1 MTALRGVGAAVRERL
16 ARLGVR
22 TVGDLLTHAPRGY
35 QDRRRPL
42 PLAQV
47 ASGSDACVSAAV
59 VRVGAFRFRGRRTP
73 AITIA
78 DDAGD
83 AATLY
88 AFGRPQ
94 MGRALQPGQRVL
106 VYGRFDRRRG
116 RLSAGS
122 FELLDPQ
129 DAAAALA
136 PVYPATAGLTQ
147 PALRRLIGAALAAV
161 APPDPFRVPADV
173 AAARRLPDKAQAL
186 ACVHRPASPE
196 AAEAARRALAYEEL
210 FLLQLTL
217 ARRSPAGRPRPA
229 RRPAGR
235 LQAAMLERLPFALTG
250 AQRAALAEIDADLRG
265 PRTSAR
271 LLQGDV
277 GCGKTLVALLA
288 AAGVVDAGQQAA
300 VMVPSEALCF
310 QHAETASRLL
320 EPLGVRLGL
329 LSGSTDRASR
339 ALLLAALAAGGVDV
353 LVSTHAVL
361 SEPVRF
367 ADLGLV
373 VIDEQHKF
381 GVAQRA
387 AVAAKA
393 PAGDLILMTAT
404 PIPRTLALTFYGDLT
419 VTSIGE
425 QPPGR
430 PPVRTHLVRHDHRER
445 VYRHVESELAAGRQ
459 AYFVCPSIGED
470 SAGDGAEP
478 GETGDLF
485 AAAAAPDRPPEAPAA
500 ESAAP
505 GAASPGMAA
514 DEASAHGATPPGTPA
529 DGTAAGSASAISATP
544 PGRAADGA
552 SGASAPGAGPSGAG
566 APGTAAHG
574 AGAQPAAEDS
584 PASARA
590 LYARLRERFA
600 GYRIGL
606 VHGAMA
612 AAEQRAA
619 LSAFHAGAVS
629 ALVATTVVE
638 VGLDVPNATCMVVE
652 HAERFG
658 LAALHQ
664 LRGRVGRGA
673 AHAYAFFIFG
683 DDLTPHAAERLRAL
697 KEHADGFALADL
709 DLTLRG
715 PGELA
720 GARQAGMPALRF
732 ARLAADVDLMRAAQA
747 DARRHHRAGAGQPA
761 DGRSA

>member
-1 MTALRGVGAAVRERL
+1 MTALRGVGAALRERL

-42 PLAQV
+42 PLAQI
-47 ASGSDACVSAAV
+47 AAGSDACVSATV
-59 VRVGAFRFRGRRTP
+59 VRVGSFRFRGRRTP

-94 MGRALQPGQRVL
+94 FGRSLQPGQRLL

-129 DAAAALA
+129 EAGAALA

-147 PALRRLIGAALAAV
+147 PVLRRMIAAALAAG
-161 APPDPFRVPADV
+161 AAPDPFRVPAEA

-217 ARRSPAGRPRPA
+217 ARRSPAGRPRPV

-235 LQAAMLERLPFALTG
+235 LQAAMIERLPFALTG
-250 AQRAALAEIDADLRG
+250 SQRAALAEIDADLCG

-300 VMVPSEALCF
+300 IMVPSEALCF

-320 EPLGVRLGL
+320 EPLGVRVGL
-329 LSGSTDRASR
+329 LSGSTDRAAR

-367 ADLGLV
+367 AGLGLV

-393 PAGDLILMTAT
+393 PAGDLLLMTAT

-430 PPVRTHLVRHDHRER
+430 PPLRTHLVRHDHRER
-445 VYRHVESELAAGRQ
+445 VYRRVESELAAGRQ
-459 AYFVCPSIGED
+459 AYFVCPSIG
-470 SAGDGAEP
+470 AGAEP
-478 GETGDLF
+478 GGGAGADETGDLF
-485 AAAAAPDRPPEAPAA
+485 ADAAAAAPAP
-500 ESAAP
+500 
-505 GAASPGMAA
+505 
-514 DEASAHGATPPGTPA
+514 D
-529 DGTAAGSASAISATP
+529 
-544 PGRAADGA
+544 
-552 SGASAPGAGPSGAG
+552 AG
-566 APGTAAHG
+566 APDE
-574 AGAQPAAEDS
+574 AES

-673 AHAYAFFIFG
+673 DPAYAFFIFG
-683 DDLTPHAAERLRAL
+683 TDLTPQAAERLRAL

-715 PGELA
+715 PGELS
-720 GARQAGMPALRF
+720 GTRQTGMPPLRF

-747 DARRHHRAGAGQPA
+747 DARRHHRAGAGTPA
-761 DGRSA
+761 GGGSA

>member
-1 MTALRGVGAAVRERL
+1 MAALRGVGAATRERL

-22 TVGDLLTHAPRGY
+22 TVGDLLTHLPRGY
-35 QDRRRPL
+35 QDRRRLL

-47 ASGSDACVSAAV
+47 ASGSDACVSATV
-59 VRVGAFRFRGRRTP
+59 VRVGSFRHRGRRTP

-94 MGRALQPGQRVL
+94 FGRSLLPGQRVL
-106 VYGRFDRRRG
+106 VYGRFDRRGG

-122 FELLDPQ
+122 FELMCPQ
-129 DAAAALA
+129 EAAAGALV

-147 PALRRLIGAALAAV
+147 PALRRMVDAVLAAA
-161 APPDPFRVPADV
+161 APPEPFRVPAET

-186 ACVHRPASPE
+186 ACVHRPASLE
-196 AAEAARRALAYEEL
+196 SAEDARRALAYEEL
-210 FLLQLTL
+210 FLLHLQL
-217 ARRSPAGRPRPA
+217 ARRSPAGRPRPV
-229 RRPAGR
+229 RRRAGR
-235 LQAAMLERLPFALTG
+235 LQAAMIERLPFALTDS
-250 AQRAALAEIDADLRG
+250 QRTALAEIDADLYG

-300 VMVPSEALCF
+300 IVVPSEALCF

-329 LSGSTDRASR
+329 LSGSTDRAAR
-339 ALLLAALAAGGVDV
+339 VLLLATLAAGGVDV

-419 VTSIGE
+419 LTSIDE

-430 PPVRTHLVRHDHRER
+430 PPLRTHLVRGDHRER

-459 AYFVCPSIGED
+459 AYFVCPSIG
-470 SAGDGAEP
+470 GDGAAP
-478 GETGDLF
+478 DDTGDLF
-485 AAAAAPDRPPEAPAA
+485 AGAHPPAAAP
-500 ESAAP
+500 
-505 GAASPGMAA
+505 
-514 DEASAHGATPPGTPA
+514 
-529 DGTAAGSASAISATP
+529 AAGAS
-544 PGRAADGA
+544 
-552 SGASAPGAGPSGAG
+552 
-566 APGTAAHG
+566 
-574 AGAQPAAEDS
+574 DS
-584 PASARA
+584 SASARA
-590 LYARLRERFA
+590 LHTRLRERFA
-600 GYRIGL
+600 GHRIGL

-612 AAEQRAA
+612 AAEQRAV
-619 LSAFHAGAVS
+619 LSAFHAGAVN

-673 AHAYAFFIFG
+673 DHAYAFFIFG
-683 DDLTPHAAERLRAL
+683 SELTPQAVERLRAL

-709 DLTLRG
+709 DLALRG
-715 PGELA
+715 PGELS
-720 GARQAGMPALRF
+720 GTRQAGMPPLRF
-732 ARLAADVDLMRAAQA
+732 ARLAADLDLMREAQA
-747 DARRHHRAGAGQPA
+747 DARRHHRAGGGAPDGGRPA
-761 DGRSA
+761 CG

>member
-1 MTALRGVGAAVRERL
+1 MAVLRGVGAATRERL

-22 TVGDLLTHAPRGY
+22 TVGDLLTHLPRGY
-35 QDRRRPL
+35 QDRRRPR

-47 ASGSDACVSAAV
+47 DSGSDACVSATV
-59 VRVGAFRFRGRRTP
+59 VRVGSFRYRGRSTP
-73 AITIA
+73 TIAIA

-83 AATLY
+83 TATLY

-94 MGRALQPGQRVL
+94 LGRTLLPGQRVL

-122 FELLDPQ
+122 FEIMHPEE
-129 DAAAALA
+129 AAAGALV

-147 PALRRLIGAALAAV
+147 SALRRLVDAALAAG
-161 APPDPFRVPADV
+161 AQPIPFRVPAE
-173 AAARRLPDKAQAL
+173 AAAVRRLPDKAQAL
-186 ACVHRPASPE
+186 ACVHRPATPE

-210 FLLQLTL
+210 FLLQLEL

-229 RRPAGR
+229 RRSPAGR
-235 LQAAMLERLPFALTG
+235 PRGGLQAAMLARLPFTLTDS
-250 AQRAALAEIDADLRG
+250 QRAALAEIEADLDG

-288 AAGVVDAGQQAA
+288 AAGVVDAGQQVAI
-300 VMVPSEALCF
+300 VVPSEALCF
-310 QHAETASRLL
+310 QHAETAARLL
-320 EPLGVRLGL
+320 EPLGVRTGL
-329 LSGSTDRASR
+329 LSGSTDRAAR
-339 ALLLAALAAGGVDV
+339 APLLAALADGDLDV

-361 SEPVRF
+361 SKPVRF

-419 VTSIGE
+419 LTSIDE

-430 PPVRTHLVRHDHRER
+430 PPLRTWVVHQDRRER
-445 VYRHVESELAAGRQ
+445 VYRHVEAELAAGRQ
-459 AYFVCPSIGED
+459 AYFVCPSIG
-470 SAGDGAEP
+470 GDGTAP
-478 GETGDLF
+478 DDTGDLF
-485 AAAAAPDRPPEAPAA
+485 AAADVRPPAL
-500 ESAAP
+500 
-505 GAASPGMAA
+505 
-514 DEASAHGATPPGTPA
+514 
-529 DGTAAGSASAISATP
+529 TAAGDA
-544 PGRAADGA
+544 
-552 SGASAPGAGPSGAG
+552 
-566 APGTAAHG
+566 
-574 AGAQPAAEDS
+574 

-606 VHGAMA
+606 AHGAMA

-619 LSAFHAGAVS
+619 LSGFHAGAVH

-664 LRGRVGRGA
+664 LRGRVGRGTDP
-673 AHAYAFFIFG
+673 AYAFFVYG
-683 DDLTPHAAERLRAL
+683 SDLTPQAVERLRAL
-697 KEHADGFALADL
+697 KQHADGFALADL
-709 DLTLRG
+709 DLALRG
-715 PGELA
+715 PGEMS
-720 GARQAGMPALRF
+720 GTRQAGVPPLRA
-732 ARLAADVDLMRAAQA
+732 ARLASDLDLMRQAQA
-747 DARRHHRAGAGQPA
+747 DARRHGHAGAAVPAGRTVPAGQPA
-761 DGRSA
+761 CG

>member
-1 MTALRGVGAAVRERL
+1 MAALRGVGAATRERL

-22 TVGDLLTHAPRGY
+22 TVGDLLTHLPRGY

-47 ASGSDACVSAAV
+47 DSGSDACVSATV
-59 VRVGAFRFRGRRTP
+59 VRVGSFRYRGRSTP
-73 AITIA
+73 TITLA

-94 MGRALQPGQRVL
+94 LGRTLLPGQRVL

-122 FELLDPQ
+122 FEIMSPEE
-129 DAAAALA
+129 AAAEALV

-147 PALRRLIGAALAAV
+147 SALRRMVDAALAAG
-161 APPDPFRVPADV
+161 ARPTPFRVPAEA

-186 ACVHRPASPE
+186 ACVHRPATPE

-210 FLLQLTL
+210 FLLQLEL

-229 RRPAGR
+229 RRPRGALR
-235 LQAAMLERLPFALTG
+235 AAVLARLPFTLTDS
-250 AQRAALAEIDADLRG
+250 QRAALAEIDADLDG

-300 VMVPSEALCF
+300 IVVPSEALCF
-310 QHAETASRLL
+310 QHAETVARLL
-320 EPLGVRLGL
+320 EPLGVRTGL
-329 LSGSTDRASR
+329 LSGSTERAAR
-339 ALLLAALAAGGVDV
+339 APLLAALADGDLDV

-361 SEPVRF
+361 SKPVRF

-419 VTSIGE
+419 LTSIDE

-430 PPVRTHLVRHDHRER
+430 PPLRTWVVHQDRRER
-445 VYRHVESELAAGRQ
+445 VYRYVEAELAAGRQ
-459 AYFVCPSIGED
+459 AYFVCPSIGGE
-470 SAGDGAEP
+470 GTVPDGTAP
-478 GETGDLF
+478 ADTGDLF
-485 AAAAAPDRPPEAPAA
+485 AAADVRPPAPTAA
-500 ESAAP
+500 AGDAP
-505 GAASPGMAA
+505 G
-514 DEASAHGATPPGTPA
+514 
-529 DGTAAGSASAISATP
+529 
-544 PGRAADGA
+544 
-552 SGASAPGAGPSGAG
+552 
-566 APGTAAHG
+566 
-574 AGAQPAAEDS
+574 
-584 PASARA
+584 SARA

-600 GYRIGL
+600 GYRVGL
-606 VHGAMA
+606 AHGAMA
-612 AAEQRAA
+612 AADQRAV
-619 LSAFHAGAVS
+619 LSGFHAGAVH

-664 LRGRVGRGA
+664 LRGRVGRGTDP
-673 AHAYAFFIFG
+673 AHAFFVYG
-683 DDLTPHAAERLRAL
+683 SDLTPQAVERLRAL
-697 KEHADGFALADL
+697 KRHADGFALADL

-715 PGELA
+715 PGELS
-720 GARQAGMPALRF
+720 GTRQAGMPPLRA
-732 ARLAADVDLMRAAQA
+732 ARLASDLDLMRQAQA
-747 DARRHHRAGAGQPA
+747 DARRHHHAGAAAPAGQPA
-761 DGRSA
+761 CG

>member
-1 MTALRGVGAAVRERL
+1 MAALRGVGAATRERL

-22 TVGDLLTHAPRGY
+22 TVGDLLTHLPRGY

-42 PLAQV
+42 LLAQV
-47 ASGSDACVSAAV
+47 DSGSDACVSATV
-59 VRVGAFRFRGRRTP
+59 VRVGSFRYRGRSTP
-73 AITIA
+73 TITLA

-94 MGRALQPGQRVL
+94 LGRTLLPGQRVL

-122 FELLDPQ
+122 FEIMSPEE
-129 DAAAALA
+129 AAAEALV

-147 PALRRLIGAALAAV
+147 SALRRMVDAALAAG
-161 APPDPFRVPADV
+161 ARPTPFRVPAEA

-186 ACVHRPASPE
+186 ACVHRPATLE

-210 FLLQLTL
+210 FLLQLEL

-229 RRPAGR
+229 RRPRGALR
-235 LQAAMLERLPFALTG
+235 AAVLARLPFTLTDS
-250 AQRAALAEIDADLRG
+250 QRAALAEIDADLDG

-300 VMVPSEALCF
+300 IVVPSEALCF
-310 QHAETASRLL
+310 QHAETVARLL
-320 EPLGVRLGL
+320 EPLGVRTGL
-329 LSGSTDRASR
+329 LSGSTERAAR
-339 ALLLAALAAGGVDV
+339 APLLAALADGDLDV

-361 SEPVRF
+361 SKPVRF

-419 VTSIGE
+419 LTSIDE

-430 PPVRTHLVRHDHRER
+430 PPLRTWVVHQDRRER
-445 VYRHVESELAAGRQ
+445 VYRYVEAELAAGRQ
-459 AYFVCPSIGED
+459 AYFVCPSIG
-470 SAGDGAEP
+470 GDGTVPDGTAAAD
-478 GETGDLF
+478 TGDLF
-485 AAAAAPDRPPEAPAA
+485 AAADVRPPASTAA
-500 ESAAP
+500 AGDAP
-505 GAASPGMAA
+505 G
-514 DEASAHGATPPGTPA
+514 
-529 DGTAAGSASAISATP
+529 
-544 PGRAADGA
+544 
-552 SGASAPGAGPSGAG
+552 
-566 APGTAAHG
+566 
-574 AGAQPAAEDS
+574 
-584 PASARA
+584 SARA

-600 GYRIGL
+600 GYRVGL
-606 VHGAMA
+606 AHGAMA
-612 AAEQRAA
+612 AAEQRAV
-619 LSAFHAGAVS
+619 LSGFHAGAVH

-664 LRGRVGRGA
+664 LRGRVGRGTDP
-673 AHAYAFFIFG
+673 AHAFFVYG
-683 DDLTPHAAERLRAL
+683 SDLTPQAVERLRAL
-697 KEHADGFALADL
+697 KRHADGFALADL

-715 PGELA
+715 PGELS
-720 GARQAGMPALRF
+720 GTRQAGMPPLRA
-732 ARLAADVDLMRAAQA
+732 ARLASDLDLMRQAQA
-747 DARRHHRAGAGQPA
+747 DARRHHHAGAAAPAGQPA
-761 DGRSA
+761 CG

>member
-1 MTALRGVGAAVRERL
+1 MAALRGVGAATRERL

-22 TVGDLLTHAPRGY
+22 TVGDLLTHLPRGY

-47 ASGSDACVSAAV
+47 DSGSDACVSATV
-59 VRVGAFRFRGRRTP
+59 VRVGTFRYRGRSTP
-73 AITIA
+73 TIAIA

-94 MGRALQPGQRVL
+94 LGRTLLPGQRVL

-116 RLSAGS
+116 RISAGS
-122 FELLDPQ
+122 FEIMSPEE
-129 DAAAALA
+129 AAAGALV

-147 PALRRLIGAALAAV
+147 PALRRLVDAALTAGAQP
-161 APPDPFRVPADV
+161 APFRVPAEA

-186 ACVHRPASPE
+186 ACVHRPATPE
-196 AAEAARRALAYEEL
+196 AAEEARRALAYEEL
-210 FLLQLTL
+210 FLLQIEL

-229 RRPAGR
+229 RRPRGELR
-235 LQAAMLERLPFALTG
+235 AAMLARLPFTLTDS
-250 AQRAALAEIDADLRG
+250 QRAALAEIDADLDG

-300 VMVPSEALCF
+300 IVVPSEALCF
-310 QHAETASRLL
+310 QHAETVARLL
-320 EPLGVRLGL
+320 EPLGVRTGL
-329 LSGSTDRASR
+329 LSGSTDRAAR
-339 ALLLAALAAGGVDV
+339 APLLAALADGDLDV

-361 SEPVRF
+361 SKPVRF

-419 VTSIGE
+419 LTSIDE

-430 PPVRTHLVRHDHRER
+430 PPLRTWVVHQDRRER
-445 VYRHVESELAAGRQ
+445 VYRYVESELAAGRQ
-459 AYFVCPSIGED
+459 AYFVCPSIG
-470 SAGDGAEP
+470 
-478 GETGDLF
+478 GEGTAPDDAGDLF
-485 AAAAAPDRPPEAPAA
+485 AAADVRPPAL
-500 ESAAP
+500 
-505 GAASPGMAA
+505 
-514 DEASAHGATPPGTPA
+514 
-529 DGTAAGSASAISATP
+529 TAA
-544 PGRAADGA
+544 
-552 SGASAPGAGPSGAG
+552 AG
-566 APGTAAHG
+566 
-574 AGAQPAAEDS
+574 ES
-584 PASARA
+584 PASARS

-606 VHGAMA
+606 AHGAMA

-619 LSAFHAGAVS
+619 LSGFHEGAVH

-664 LRGRVGRGA
+664 LRGRVGRGTDP
-673 AHAYAFFIFG
+673 AYAFFVYG
-683 DDLTPHAAERLRAL
+683 SDLTAQAVERLRAL
-697 KEHADGFALADL
+697 KRHVDGFALADL
-709 DLTLRG
+709 DLALRG
-715 PGELA
+715 PGELS
-720 GARQAGMPALRF
+720 GTRQAGMPPLRA
-732 ARLAADVDLMRAAQA
+732 ARLASDLDLMRQAQA
-747 DARRHHRAGAGQPA
+747 DARRHHRAGAAAPAGQPVPAGQPA
-761 DGRSA
+761 CG

>member
-1 MTALRGVGAAVRERL
+1 MAALRGVGAATRERL

-22 TVGDLLTHAPRGY
+22 TVGDLLTHLPRGY

-47 ASGSDACVSAAV
+47 DSGSDACVSATV
-59 VRVGAFRFRGRRTP
+59 VRVGSFRYRGRSTP
-73 AITIA
+73 AIAIA

-94 MGRALQPGQRVL
+94 LGRTLLPGQRVL

-116 RLSAGS
+116 RMSAGS
-122 FELLDPQ
+122 FEIMSPEE
-129 DAAAALA
+129 AAAGALV

-147 PALRRLIGAALAAV
+147 PALRRLVDAALTAGAQP
-161 APPDPFRVPADV
+161 APFRVPAEA
-173 AAARRLPDKAQAL
+173 AAARRLPDKAHAL
-186 ACVHRPASPE
+186 ACVHRPATPE
-196 AAEAARRALAYEEL
+196 AAEEARRALAYEEL
-210 FLLQLTL
+210 FLLQLEL

-229 RRPAGR
+229 RRPRGALR
-235 LQAAMLERLPFALTG
+235 TAMLARLPFTLTDS
-250 AQRAALAEIDADLRG
+250 QRAALAEIDADLDG

-300 VMVPSEALCF
+300 IVVPSEALCF
-310 QHAETASRLL
+310 QHAETVARLL
-320 EPLGVRLGL
+320 EPLGVRTGL
-329 LSGSTDRASR
+329 LSGSTDRAAR
-339 ALLLAALAAGGVDV
+339 APLLAALADGGLDV

-361 SEPVRF
+361 SKPVRF

-419 VTSIGE
+419 LTSIDE

-430 PPVRTHLVRHDHRER
+430 PPLRTWVVHQDRRER
-445 VYRHVESELAAGRQ
+445 VYRYVESELAAGRQ
-459 AYFVCPSIGED
+459 AYFVCPSIG
-470 SAGDGAEP
+470 
-478 GETGDLF
+478 GEGTAPDDAGDLF
-485 AAAAAPDRPPEAPAA
+485 AAADVRPPAL
-500 ESAAP
+500 
-505 GAASPGMAA
+505 
-514 DEASAHGATPPGTPA
+514 
-529 DGTAAGSASAISATP
+529 TAAGDA
-544 PGRAADGA
+544 
-552 SGASAPGAGPSGAG
+552 
-566 APGTAAHG
+566 
-574 AGAQPAAEDS
+574 

-590 LYARLRERFA
+590 LHARLRERFA

-606 VHGAMA
+606 AHGAMA

-619 LSAFHAGAVS
+619 LSGFHEGAVH

-664 LRGRVGRGA
+664 LRGRVGRGTDP
-673 AHAYAFFIFG
+673 AYAFFVYG
-683 DDLTPHAAERLRAL
+683 SDLTAQAVERLRAL
-697 KEHADGFALADL
+697 KRHADGFALADL
-709 DLTLRG
+709 DLALRG
-715 PGELA
+715 PGELS
-720 GARQAGMPALRF
+720 GTRQAGMPPLRA
-732 ARLAADVDLMRAAQA
+732 ARLASDLDLMRQAQA
-747 DARRHHRAGAGQPA
+747 DARRHHRAGAAAPAGQPVPAGQPA
-761 DGRSA
+761 CG

>member
-1 MTALRGVGAAVRERL
+1 MTALHGVGAALRERL
-16 ARLGVR
+16 ARLGVH

-42 PLAQV
+42 PLAQI
-47 ASGSDACVSAAV
+47 ASGSDACVSATV
-59 VRVGAFRFRGRRTP
+59 VRVGSFRFRGRRTP

-78 DDAGD
+78 DDDGG

-94 MGRALQPGQRVL
+94 LGRSLQPGQRLL

-129 DAAAALA
+129 EAGAGALT

-147 PALRRLIGAALAAV
+147 PVLRRMIAAALAAG
-161 APPDPFRVPADV
+161 AAPDPFRVPAEA

-186 ACVHRPASPE
+186 ACVHRPASPG

-210 FLLQLTL
+210 FLLQMTL
-217 ARRSPAGRPRPA
+217 ARRSPAGRPRPV

-235 LQAAMLERLPFALTG
+235 LQAAMIERLPFALTG
-250 AQRAALAEIDADLRG
+250 SQRTALAEIDADLCG

-300 VMVPSEALCF
+300 IMVPSEALCF

-320 EPLGVRLGL
+320 EPLGVRVGL
-329 LSGSTDRASR
+329 LSGSTDRAAR

-367 ADLGLV
+367 AGLGLV

-419 VTSIGE
+419 VTSIDE

-430 PPVRTHLVRHDHRER
+430 PPLRTHLVRHDHRER
-445 VYRHVESELAAGRQ
+445 VYRRVESELAAGRQ
-459 AYFVCPSIGED
+459 AYFVCPSIGP
-470 SAGDGAEP
+470 GAEP
-478 GETGDLF
+478 GGGAAADETGDLF
-485 AAAAAPDRPPEAPAA
+485 ADAAAAAPALD
-500 ESAAP
+500 
-505 GAASPGMAA
+505 
-514 DEASAHGATPPGTPA
+514 
-529 DGTAAGSASAISATP
+529 
-544 PGRAADGA
+544 
-552 SGASAPGAGPSGAG
+552 AG
-566 APGTAAHG
+566 APD
-574 AGAQPAAEDS
+574 AEVES

-590 LYARLRERFA
+590 LHARLRERFA

-673 AHAYAFFIFG
+673 DPAYAFFIFG
-683 DDLTPHAAERLRAL
+683 TDLTPQAAERLRAL

-715 PGELA
+715 PGELS
-720 GARQAGMPALRF
+720 GTRQTGMPPLRF

-747 DARRHHRAGAGQPA
+747 DARRHHRAGAGTPA
-761 DGRSA
+761 GGGSTCG